1 MYTHRIPGLNY
12 TPLTEYLAAL
22 GLHKVIASQADPAA
36 LGGWVDDTFTVQTT
50 LDDIPSFLVTSYAP
64 SPILS
69 PWTNGSGFGEKD
81 KTPKVF
87 IDLLESSTTS
97 RLSAFRDA
105 LAAIRTV
112 LRMPGAIA
120 WRTDKGRFVQELRNW
135 LPDDSLGWMDAS
147 VVLTGTGPAFPP
159 ILGTGGND
167 GRLDFSTNFHQRL
180 AEVLPE
186 LGAKPARSAGW
197 ARDML
202 AGVTRTPL
210 VSASIGQGDA
220 SAAGG
225 PGTSIYGAADSIVN
239 PWLYVLMIEGATL
252 FASSAARRYGEQ
264 HGRAAMPFTVQSS
277 PDGPIPGASNEPS
290 RGELWAPVFGLLALS
305 GVRQILQEARATWD
319 GGSAQTVPAM
329 YGALRTYGVDRGI
342 NKFQR
347 FGFLQ
352 RNGLSFVATPLDTV
366 EVVHRPEVVAA
377 QTPLRRSRVFSHATG
392 AASEQASHRFAAS
405 ATAFIR
411 DPSWS
416 AAIAMLARQTAFEV
430 TATRSQSNRDA
441 LRNPGRLASVNDVL
455 PVVVDLLHHSQEARI
470 AAGIASG
477 LARSYQGLVT
487 PRTLLV
493 GSDPGQSN
501 RPAVVSG
508 IGARA
513 VTDVLADMMV
523 WLAQHPGEDDKTAR
537 GWLPWVSHR
546 YPTGWT
552 EVHAWVGGLL
562 DEQFLGECLLAFLAV
577 DWYPKAGRAEF
588 RRQSLPIVHVD
599 PALALL
605 QALASGRGRV
615 EGHSATDARGRR
627 GLDASWPSQ
636 LRANQVGI
644 VGDQAAGT
652 VQRTTFV
659 SAGGQL
665 TTFRPVAARD
675 GLDLAAGG
683 PRILAGLAAPA
694 SLGAIRHIT
703 PSTSER
709 QPIHEGELS

>member
-264 HGRAAMPFTVQSS
+264 HGMASMP
-277 PDGPIPGASNEPS
+277 
-290 RGELWAPVFGLLALS
+290 
-305 GVRQILQEARATWD
+305 
-319 GGSAQTVPAM
+319 
-329 YGALRTYGVDRGI
+329 
-342 NKFQR
+342 
-347 FGFLQ
+347 
-352 RNGLSFVATPLDTV
+352 
-366 EVVHRPEVVAA
+366 
-377 QTPLRRSRVFSHATG
+377 
-392 AASEQASHRFAAS
+392 
-405 ATAFIR
+405 
-411 DPSWS
+411 
-416 AAIAMLARQTAFEV
+416 
-430 TATRSQSNRDA
+430 
-441 LRNPGRLASVNDVL
+441 
-455 PVVVDLLHHSQEARI
+455 
-470 AAGIASG
+470 
-477 LARSYQGLVT
+477 
-487 PRTLLV
+487 
-493 GSDPGQSN
+493 
-501 RPAVVSG
+501 
-508 IGARA
+508 
-513 VTDVLADMMV
+513 
-523 WLAQHPGEDDKTAR
+523 
-537 GWLPWVSHR
+537 
-546 YPTGWT
+546 
-552 EVHAWVGGLL
+552 
-562 DEQFLGECLLAFLAV
+562 
-577 DWYPKAGRAEF
+577 
-588 RRQSLPIVHVD
+588 
-599 PALALL
+599 
-605 QALASGRGRV
+605 
-615 EGHSATDARGRR
+615 
-627 GLDASWPSQ
+627 
-636 LRANQVGI
+636 
-644 VGDQAAGT
+644 
-652 VQRTTFV
+652 
-659 SAGGQL
+659 
-665 TTFRPVAARD
+665 
-675 GLDLAAGG
+675 
-683 PRILAGLAAPA
+683 
-694 SLGAIRHIT
+694 
-703 PSTSER
+703 
-709 QPIHEGELS
+709 